1 MVRVKAALANPPAA
15 AAATAAAQHGGSKP
29 GSLQCCPQSLSSTV
43 HPSAW
48 GSAPQPWQQKGHH
61 FHHQQQQ
68 QQQEGYHHQQ
78 QQLSL
83 EMVEQQ
89 EVPRVGNFT
98 AYADGRVRVLF
109 GDRTILSLDA
119 GRAWAKLILPDGS
132 RQEVPT
138 SKPMGVEPYVQ
149 VGVSLPELITGH

>member
-1 MVRVKAALANPPAA
+1 MVRVKAALSNPAA
-15 AAATAAAQHGGSKP
+15 SAAATAAAQHGGSKL
-29 GSLQCCPQSLSSTV
+29 GHLQSYPQPLSSTAR
-43 HPSAW
+43 SSTWLA
-48 GSAPQPWQQKGHH
+48 APQPWQQEGY
-61 FHHQQQQ
+61 HQQQQ
-68 QQQEGYHHQQ
+68 QQQHQHQLQQQ

-83 EMVEQQ
+83 EVVEEQ
-89 EVPRVGNFT
+89 EVPGVGCFI

-119 GRAWAKLILPDGS
+119 ARAWAKLILPDGS

-149 VGVSLPELITGH
+149 VGPVCRGAVVLF

>member
-1 MVRVKAALANPPAA
+1 VA
-15 AAATAAAQHGGSKP
+15 
-29 GSLQCCPQSLSSTV
+29 
-43 HPSAW
+43 
-48 GSAPQPWQQKGHH
+48 APQPWQREGYL
-61 FHHQQQQ
+61 HQQQQ
-68 QQQEGYHHQQ
+68 QQQ

-83 EMVEQQ
+83 EVVEEQ
-89 EVPRVGNFT
+89 EVPGVGSFT